1 MHDLAPGCN
10 LPGQGDPVG
19 RVHRYIVFGDCIESG
34 FCLATLDAA
43 PSGDCRD
50 PVLLDQADDA
60 FFASRRPARPD
71 GDDDWL
77 RHAVLAD
84 GSVYIGDDEV
94 FETVISPDGR
104 RVLCARRG
112 DVDIRSF
119 EASLLN
125 FALGASLTLRGEEP
139 LHATVVELS
148 GKAIGLLGTS
158 GAGKSTL
165 AAHLVADGADL
176 VTDDMLRITF
186 AGDRALA
193 HPGPHRLKLFDEP
206 ARRLLPGAA
215 AQGHFSALSGKVLIE
230 PRATS
235 AAQEPSPLVALFLLA
250 AADDQSAVRPI
261 ARRVAGAELIRLL
274 IASAMDIRNAAPA
287 RLARQLRFA
296 ERTAGILP
304 VYELAYRRDYD
315 ALAGVADEIRRT
327 IQS

>member
-1 MHDLAPGCN
+1 M
-10 LPGQGDPVG
+10 G
-19 RVHRYIVFGDCIESG
+19 RVHRYIVYGDCIESG
-34 FCLATLDAA
+34 FCLTTLGAA
-43 PSGDCRD
+43 PSGACRD
-50 PVLLDQADDA
+50 PVIFHGADDN
-60 FFASRRPARPD
+60 FFANRRPARSD

-77 RHAVLAD
+77 HHAVLAD
-84 GSVYIGDDEV
+84 GSVYISDDEV

-104 RVLCARRG
+104 QVVCARRG
-112 DVDIRSF
+112 DVDVRSF

-148 GKAIGLLGTS
+148 GQAIGLLGTS

-165 AAHLVADGADL
+165 AAYLVAEGADL

-186 AGDRALA
+186 TDNRALA

-230 PRATS
+230 PPPASPATP
-235 AAQEPSPLVALFLLA
+235 ANCGPRPLVALFLLA
-250 AADDQSAVRPI
+250 AAPDQHTAVRPA
-261 ARRVAGAELIRLL
+261 ARRVTGAELIKLL
-274 IASAMDIRNAAPA
+274 LASAMDIRNAAPE

-296 ERTAGILP
+296 RRTAGILP
-304 VYELAYRRDYD
+304 VYELRYRRDYGE
-315 ALAGVADEIRRT
+315 LAGVAAEIRRT
-327 IQS
+327 IRP

>member
-1 MHDLAPGCN
+1 
-10 LPGQGDPVG
+10 V
-19 RVHRYIVFGDCIESG
+19 YGDCIESG
-34 FCLATLDAA
+34 FCLATLGAA
-43 PSGDCRD
+43 PSGPCRD
-50 PVLLDQADDA
+50 PVFLDQADDA
-60 FFASRRPARPD
+60 FFANRRPARPD
-71 GDDDWL
+71 DDEDWL

-104 RVLCARRG
+104 QVLCARRG

-139 LHATVVELS
+139 LHATVVELA
-148 GKAIGLLGTS
+148 GQAIGLLGNS

-165 AAHLVADGADL
+165 AAWLVADGAEL

-193 HPGPHRLKLFDEP
+193 HPGPHRLKLYDEP

-235 AAQEPSPLVALFLLA
+235 AAPQPRPLAALFLLA
-250 AADDQSAVRPI
+250 AADAVRPA
-261 ARRVAGAELIRLL
+261 ARRVTGAEVIRLL

-296 ERTAGILP
+296 ERTAGLLP
-304 VYELAYRRDYD
+304 VYELVYRRDYD
-315 ALAGVADEIRRT
+315 ALAAVADEIRRA
-327 IQS
+327 IRS